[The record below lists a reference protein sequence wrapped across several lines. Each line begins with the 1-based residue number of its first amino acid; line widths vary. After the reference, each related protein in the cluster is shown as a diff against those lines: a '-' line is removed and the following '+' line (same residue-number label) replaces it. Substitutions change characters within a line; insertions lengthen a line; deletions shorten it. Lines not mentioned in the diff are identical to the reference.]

1 MAEMFKVLKDPLVKR
16 LVLLSSLGNVS
27 FSLWSGALIIDLFLK
42 LSNIFYVGVAQFVLG
57 IIPNILL
64 PYLGYLVDRF
74 PARRV
79 AVVGILLEVLLLL
92 LLSLEMMT
100 LTGSYL
106 LYAVL
111 ASVAPLG
118 VAINLVGTLL
128 GKMYRGLI
136 NSQEHA
142 RQLTSLRD
150 TLRTAV
156 YVVFDSFTGV
166 LVYLKGPSSP
176 FIIAFI
182 IELAGFVFLLTA
194 FRSAWSKW
202 NPATV
207 KDDGALP
214 LGFIRS
220 FKASLGNLR
229 SLLKASS
236 PFAFIFVLTVTL
248 SFLNSANTLLIT
260 GILKNFKL
268 FAIYA
273 GLFSS
278 LLYAG
283 LAVGYPLGSVVR
295 LRRGLQL
302 LLLGAAGSSLLLL
315 VVIAHSPLLIL
326 AIVFIITLMEGL
338 GSVYGQ
344 SIVFYTLPQ
353 EMYGRLSSVY
363 QGLISVLTLVGSLL
377 ITYLAGLQTPARIL
391 FAVALTSAMIN
402 LAIISRKRFRNIP
415 LTG

>member
-1 MAEMFKVLKDPLVKR
+1 MFKVLKDPLVKR

-220 FKASLGNLR
+220 F
-229 SLLKASS
+229 LKASS